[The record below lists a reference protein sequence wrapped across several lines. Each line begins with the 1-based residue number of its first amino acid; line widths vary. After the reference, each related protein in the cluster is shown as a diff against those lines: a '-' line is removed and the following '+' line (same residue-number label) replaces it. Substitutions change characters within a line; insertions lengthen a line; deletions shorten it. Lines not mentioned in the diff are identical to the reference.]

1 MSDLRIVVMAANKTS
16 GYMEARNLGIEP
28 VAVVTPR
35 SPGAAY
41 GVIADRIMD
50 ATSLTPEQR
59 EALMPHVLP
68 CIATTRH

>member
-1 MSDLRIVVMAANKTS
+1 MTALRIIVIAGDKRT

-35 SPGAAY
+35 STNSAR
-41 GVIADRIMD
+41 GVVADRIMD
-50 ATSLTPEQR
+50 ATSLTIEQR

-68 CIATTRH
+68 CIVRQP